1 MNMFFTDSIIIALS
15 NGNQG
20 AMAFL
25 FSLANGKYTIRQYN
39 EFMRFAIT
47 KQIIGTKLYVLWNDL
62 CDLNTDAVIATIHD
76 ISWDILTDACSR
88 QDYSGRQLVVNYILE
103 HELLPDHD
111 GITYAHNQKPCK
123 ERDDS
128 HAATDDNLGNAANAL
143 NLPDN
148 AILVNRV
155 FVNGN
160 PYGGFIKHH
169 FINITRVES
178 YASDELHEAD
188 IHCPYCHLTHK
199 VQYLKSNMISY
210 ARDRKFVQ
218 DSFPALSSSDREL
231 IISGMDDNCF
241 NELMKDDD

>member
-1 MNMFFTDSIIIALS
+1 MNTMFANATVIVLA

-20 AMAFL
+20 AINFL
-25 FSLANGKYTIRQYN
+25 MELVHGNHELGSIVNVLK
-39 EFMRFAIT
+39 FAIT
-47 KQIIGTKLYVLWNDL
+47 KKVMGTDLYVLWNDL
-62 CDLNTDAVIATIHD
+62 CDRNMATVFATVHD
-76 ISWDILTDACSR
+76 ISWDVLADACSR
-88 QDYSGRQLVVNYILE
+88 QDYSGRQLVANYILE

-123 ERDDS
+123 ERCDS
-128 HAATDDNLGNAANAL
+128 SATNNNDLGNAASTL
-143 NLPDN
+143 NIPDN

-178 YASDELHEAD
+178 YAGDELHEAD
-188 IHCPYCHLTHK
+188 IHCPYCNTTHK
-199 VQYLKSNMISY
+199 VQYLKSNMIAY

-241 NELMKDDD
+241 NELIKDDD